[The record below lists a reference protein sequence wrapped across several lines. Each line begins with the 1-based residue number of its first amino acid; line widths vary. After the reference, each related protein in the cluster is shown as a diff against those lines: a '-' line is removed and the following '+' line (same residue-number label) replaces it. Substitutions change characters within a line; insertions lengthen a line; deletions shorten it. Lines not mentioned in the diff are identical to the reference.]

1 MKLPGVSMKLSDFG
15 RNFLRLTLHIDKHNK
30 GYVDF
35 YTGPKKLRK
44 LVDNE
49 VIASP
54 NKLLTDCKA
63 LQKDL
68 FKQGYNKKRERYLE
82 KMLTAMRTSIE
93 ILNGVVIPIKE
104 QFLRLYDVTLQPV
117 KESELDNLKEEFNA
131 AYGGLGSLE
140 KRMNDLRVQRTVP
153 EGKVFELFKKALN
166 ITRERTKELFVNF
179 LPQKEHIVLELVK
192 NSNEIKWPYYNWY
205 LGNFC
210 SRIEVNPNYNMY
222 WTSFLSSAAH
232 EGYPGHHLEFIIKE
246 RVLYREL
253 NQFEHSILLL
263 HSPKLIISEGIADLA
278 VKVLFSNREAVEIGL
293 RELCPDSSNEASLE
307 ILIAQ
312 NKVKGKITLFWYN
325 FAYHALI
332 DKYNDEEL
340 MQYGTNFEIINKETI
355 KNQLLRISNRVY
367 SKNAFMYNLG
377 SNLIK
382 QKYGEPP
389 SVKDFRY
396 LLVNPILPSDLI

>member
-1 MKLPGVSMKLSDFG
+1 MKLSDFG
-15 RNFLRLTLHIDKHNK
+15 IKFLRLALRIDKHIK

-35 YTGPKKLRK
+35 YIGPKKLCK
-44 LVDNE
+44 FIDNE
-49 VIASP
+49 VITSP

-68 FKQGYNKKRERYLE
+68 FKQGYNKKRELYLE
-82 KMLTAMRTSIE
+82 KTLRAMETSIE
-93 ILNGVVIPIKE
+93 ILNGIEISIKE
-104 QFLRLYDVTLQPV
+104 QFLRLYDVALQPV
-117 KESELDNLKEEFNA
+117 KESDLDNLKEEFNT
-131 AYGGLGSLE
+131 AYCGPGSLE

-166 ITRERTKELFVNF
+166 ITRERTKEMFVNL
-179 LPQKEHIVLELVK
+179 LPQKEQIVLELVK
-192 NSNEIKWPYYNWY
+192 NIDEVKWAYYNWY

-210 SRIEVNPNYNMY
+210 SRIEVNPNYNIY
-222 WTSFLSSAAH
+222 WTGLLAAAAH
-232 EGYPGHHLEFIIKE
+232 EGYPGHHTEFIVKE
-246 RVLYREL
+246 KRLYHEL

-278 VKVLFSNREAVEIGL
+278 VNVLFSNREAAEISL
-293 RELCPDSSNEASLE
+293 REFCPDSSNEVSLE
-307 ILIAQ
+307 ILMAQ
-312 NKVKGKITLFWYN
+312 NKVKGKIILFWYN

-340 MQYGTNFEIINKETI
+340 MRYGTNFEIISKENI
-355 KNQLLRISNRVY
+355 KNQLKKRSNPVY

-382 QKYGEPP
+382 HKYGEPP
-389 SVKDFRY
+389 SFKIFQN
-396 LLVNPILPSDLI
+396 LIINSLLPSDLS